1 LSVELGPGD
10 VAVVPGGVAHGAEVI
25 GDDEVE
31 TYNALSP
38 RRDQSPTPSAIQAAD
53 GDATGTDDV

>member
-1 LSVELGPGD
+1 VI
-10 VAVVPGGVAHGAEVI
+10 PGGVAHGAEVI